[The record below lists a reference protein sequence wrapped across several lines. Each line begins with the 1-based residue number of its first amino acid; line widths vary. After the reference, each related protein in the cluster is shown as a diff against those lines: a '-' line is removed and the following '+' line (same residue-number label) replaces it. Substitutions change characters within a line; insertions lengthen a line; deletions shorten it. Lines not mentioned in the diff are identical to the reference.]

1 MWYADAAFAVHKD
14 MRSHTGGLITLD
26 KGEVQTISLKQK
38 INIKSSTEAEFVAAD
53 DVVFQILWMKWFM
66 EEQGYGIMETLLYQD
81 N

>member
-1 MWYADAAFAVHKD
+1 

-66 EEQGYGIMETLLYQD
+66 EEQGYGIMETYYIKIIKVP
-81 N
+81 

>member
-1 MWYADAAFAVHKD
+1 